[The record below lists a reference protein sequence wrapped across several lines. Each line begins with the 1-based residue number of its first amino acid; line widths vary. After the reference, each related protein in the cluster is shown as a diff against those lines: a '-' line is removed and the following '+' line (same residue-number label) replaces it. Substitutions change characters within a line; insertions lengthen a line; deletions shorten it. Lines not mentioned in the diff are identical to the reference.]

1 MKEYSNTKRRQ
12 GTISNR
18 FILMVLLLF
27 ILISSLQAEA
37 RHALVIGNGNYEDLG
52 VLKNPANDATDMAG
66 ALANLGFEVQTL
78 IDADVVSME
87 EAIVRFGQR
96 LSGSVDSVGFF
107 FYAGHGVQH
116 NGSNYLIPAGAKIAS
131 EVFLRTRSI
140 SAQAVLDTMQ
150 AAGNRLN
157 IVVLDAC
164 RDNPFS
170 WARSGQRGLSVVA
183 SQPPGSIIAYATSA
197 GSVAGDGDGRNGIFT
212 AELLRILAMPG
223 IDVSELFRLT
233 GQAVQE
239 RTAGRQIPAIYSQF
253 FGKKTLFGS
262 QTTGLGENGPPAV
275 VQPKAPLQS
284 AAARQNA
291 ELFIESSPLGADIT
305 IDGRAKGKTPIFLDD
320 VMAGTLL
327 AVEARL
333 GTMSARE
340 TYRVNEGFNQLT
352 MVLEQEKGNLFIQN
366 CEVDAELYIDGVR
379 IGTVGS
385 GLIRDVDA
393 GRRTVEIRVPG
404 RKAVHMV
411 EIIKDSTTKLVPEFI
426 SNLYTVNFDATG
438 GYLTGNVRTLEEA
451 FEKYRKQIH
460 YQEKYGELP
469 VPLREGYSFS
479 GWWTSPNRGGMQV
492 LATTTYSQTQDQRL
506 YASWSANSYT
516 VSFDSQGGSEP
527 SPRSKSVTYG
537 QPYGTLPTVTRT
549 GYYFGGWWT
558 EPGGRGVQVLP
569 STTATMTGY
578 QRLYAHWRDPGV
590 GDIGPSG
597 GYIFYDKGSYS
608 NGWRYLEAA
617 PAGWSGGSGD
627 SGYRFGYHRP
637 ARTNIVVGGTGTGI
651 GSGKE
656 NTQKLVGAMGLSAYS
671 SYNGSE
677 KTTQYAARMCA
688 DYRGGGHD
696 DWFLP
701 SRDELDLMY
710 QNLRRNNLGGFSGG
724 NYWSSSEYDA
734 NVAWCQYF
742 NDGSQDDYL
751 RYSGYRVRPV
761 RAF

>member
-52 VLKNPANDATDMAG
+52 MLKNPANDATDMAG
-66 ALANLGFEVQTL
+66 ALSNLGFEVQTL

-212 AELLRILAMPG
+212 AELLRILAIPG

-411 EIIKDSTTKLVPEFI
+411 EIIKDSTTKLVPEFEG
-426 SNLYTVNFDATG
+426 NL
-438 GYLTGNVRTLEEA
+438 
-451 FEKYRKQIH
+451 
-460 YQEKYGELP
+460 
-469 VPLREGYSFS
+469 
-479 GWWTSPNRGGMQV
+479 
-492 LATTTYSQTQDQRL
+492 
-506 YASWSANSYT
+506 YT

-527 SPRSKSVTYG
+527 NPRSKSVVYG
-537 QPYGTLPTVTRT
+537 QSYGTLPSITRD
-549 GYYFGGWWT
+549 GYRFAGWWT
-558 EPGGRGVQVLP
+558 EPGGKGKDVQS
-569 STTATMTGY
+569 STIASMTGY
-578 QRLYAHWRDPGV
+578 QTLYAKWNIIPY
-590 GDIGPSG
+590 IGPSG

-608 NGWRYLEAA
+608 DGWRYLEAA
-617 PAGWSGGSGD
+617 PAGWSGGSED
-627 SGYRFGYHRP
+627 PRYRFGYHRTS
-637 ARTNIVVGGTGTGI
+637 ANGSNMMVGTGTGI
-651 GSGKE
+651 GRGKA
-656 NTQKLVGAMGLSAYS
+656 NTQSLVGAMGSAAYS
-671 SYNGSE
+671 EYDGS
-677 KTTQYAARMCA
+677 TTTAQYAAKVCA
-688 DYRGGGHD
+688 DYRGGGYD
-696 DWFLP
+696 GWFLP
-701 SRDELDLMY
+701 SKDELNLMY
-710 QNLRRNNLGGFSGG
+710 ENLKKNNLGGFSDA
-724 NYWSSSEYDA
+724 YWSSAEFFA
-734 NVAWCQYF
+734 NFAAAWYQNF
-742 NDGSQDDYL
+742 NNGKQSGDD
-751 RYSGYRVRPV
+751 RYYVGRVRPI

>member
-1 MKEYSNTKRRQ
+1 MNEYSNRTRRQ
-12 GTISNR
+12 GTILNR
-18 FILMVLLLF
+18 FFLMVLLLLF
-27 ILISSLQAEA
+27 LLPISLQAEA

-52 VLKNPANDATDMAG
+52 VLKNPSNDAADMAG

-87 EAIVRFGQR
+87 EAIVRFGQK

-183 SQPPGSIIAYATSA
+183 SQPPGSIVAYATSA

-212 AELLRILAMPG
+212 AELLNILAMPG
-223 IDVSELFRLT
+223 LDVSEMFRLT

-239 RTAGRQIPAIYSQF
+239 RTAGRQVPAIYSQF
-253 FGKKTLFGS
+253 FEKKTLLPG
-262 QTTGLGENGPPAV
+262 QETGLGETVSTPA
-275 VQPKAPLQS
+275 VQPKTPMQS
-284 AAARQNA
+284 AAARQKD
-291 ELFIESSPLGADIT
+291 ELFIESKPLGADIT
-305 IDGRAKGKTPIFLDD
+305 IDGRAMGKTPLYLDD

-333 GTMSARE
+333 GTMSAKE
-340 TYRVNEGFNQLT
+340 TYRVIEGFNQLT
-352 MVLEQEKGNLFIQN
+352 MVLEQEKGTLIIQN
-366 CEVDAELYIDGVR
+366 CEADAELYIDGVR
-379 IGTVGS
+379 MGTVGS
-385 GLIRDVDA
+385 GLVRDLDA
-393 GRRTVEIRVPG
+393 GLRTIEIRVSG
-404 RKAVHMV
+404 RKAVHAV
-411 EIIKDSTTKLVPEFI
+411 EIIKDSTFRLVPEFEG
-426 SNLYTVNFDATG
+426 NTYTVSFDSQG
-438 GYLTGNVRTLEEA
+438 GRLTGSSSKQVR
-451 FEKYRKQIH
+451 
-460 YQEKYGELP
+460 YQQAYGELP
-469 VPLREGYSFS
+469 VPQREGYSFS
-479 GWWTSPNRGGMQV
+479 GWYTSPNRGGMQV
-492 LATTTYSQTQDQRL
+492 LATTTYTQTQDQRL
-506 YASWSANSYT
+506 YASWSANTYT

-537 QPYGTLPTVTRT
+537 QTYGALPTGTRT
-549 GYYFGGWWT
+549 GYSFGGWWT
-558 EPGGRGVQVLP
+558 EPNGKGKEVLS
-569 STTATMTGY
+569 STIATIIGY
-578 QRLYAHWRDPGV
+578 QRLYASWRDPGV

-608 NGWRYLEAA
+608 DGWRYLEAA
-617 PAGWSGGSGD
+617 PAGWSGGSRD
-627 SGYRFGYHRP
+627 PENIIFGYHRTR
-637 ARTNIVVGGTGTGI
+637 AGGSNMTVGTGDGI

-656 NTQKLVGAMGLSAYS
+656 NTRKLVGAMGLSAYS
-671 SYNGSE
+671 SSSGSTT
-677 KTTQYAARMCA
+677 TTQYAARMCA

-701 SRDELDLMY
+701 SRDELNLMY
-710 QNLRRNNLGGFSGG
+710 QNLRRNNLGGFSEDI
-724 NYWSSSEYDA
+724 YWSSSEYGA
-734 NVAWCQYF
+734 SSAWLQGFHY
-742 NDGSQDDYL
+742 GTQDYYHRD
-751 RYSGYRVRPV
+751 REYRVRPV